1 MDNYWSTHREA
12 LEKLQLMLKNFDMSF
27 GTSNKLFRVAIVM
40 EILNVQCLFEQLYA
54 KWQEDL
60 PWGVDADA
68 DINFA
73 EWAGYQ
79 TWADLISSARQNICI
94 DNIPVDLGN
103 GTFAADI
110 AKFVKKGF
118 NKNLK
123 AVFKSSFSNN
133 WQGVLEPY
141 MALTTDKESV
151 LSYGEM
157 VYYAIEQL
165 RTTLYHID
173 RLLRNPSDAQ
183 LLKYYNAIDRECYI
197 AWHPI
202 EGKIADIHKSD
213 LPQKKKEN
221 NLKAYRDE
229 LINDLIRSK
238 ILDEKL
244 EHCNNYDVKDFMN
257 EHKDEYSEDS
267 ARIIVTVDEFG
278 DLSKDATKIKIA
290 RYLFEQRHDFPVPC
304 LHQFFA
310 YLHGFPLVNKHLQY
324 VTADKTERRP
334 KEPAQQDRTYIT
346 FTMSGITVGHI
357 DMLRQKLIQVGWIA
371 KDTLPDDFYKLF
383 SGKTNSTKIT
393 WTGAVGKGMLL
404 FLFQKM
410 VDQGEIV
417 VPDNHSI
424 TTILE
429 SHFVDE
435 HGKYISGLNSSKESS
450 KHFPIVKECLNILQ
464 LEVDND

>member
-1 MDNYWSTHREA
+1 
-12 LEKLQLMLKNFDMSF
+12 MLKNFDMSF

-103 GTFAADI
+103 GNFATDI

-123 AVFKSSFSNN
+123 TVFKSSFRNN
-133 WQGVLEPY
+133 WQEVLNQY
-141 MALTTDKESV
+141 MTLTSDKESV

-165 RTTLYHID
+165 RSTLHNID
-173 RLLRNPSDAQ
+173 LLLQNPSDTQ
-183 LLKYYNAIDRECYI
+183 LLRFYNTIDKKCYG
-197 AWHPI
+197 AWYPI

-213 LPQKKKEN
+213 IPQKKKEN

-229 LINDLIRSK
+229 LINDLIRSMV
-238 ILDEKL
+238 LDRKL
-244 EHCNNYDVKDFMN
+244 EHCNTYDVKDFMDD
-257 EHKDEYSEDS
+257 HKDEYSEES

-278 DLSKDATKIKIA
+278 DLSKDITKIKIA
-290 RYLFEQRHDFPVPC
+290 RYLFEQRHEFPAPS
-304 LHQFFA
+304 LNHLFA

-324 VTADKTERRP
+324 VASCKTERRP
-334 KEPAQQDRTYIT
+334 KEPVQQDRTYIT

-435 HGKYISGLNSSKESS
+435 HGIYISGLNSSKESS
-450 KHFPIVKECLNILQ
+450 KHFPIVKECLDILQ

>member
-1 MDNYWSTHREA
+1 MYEPSQHKEA
-12 LEKLQLMLKNFDMSF
+12 IKNLQLMLKTYDMSF
-27 GTSNKLFRVAIVM
+27 GISNKMFRIAIVL
-40 EILNVQCLFEQLYA
+40 EILNVQSLFEQLLN
-54 KWQEDL
+54 KWQNLL
-60 PWGVDADA
+60 PLGEGPDA
-68 DINFA
+68 DINF
-73 EWAGYQ
+73 EYWSNYDQ
-79 TWADLISSARQNICI
+79 WADLVNAARQNVCI
-94 DNIPVDLGN
+94 ENLPIDCGN
-103 GTFAADI
+103 GEYIDDCAKYFKKVCRKNVASVFRNTFKNKREDILESFKVIADD
-110 AKFVKKGF
+110 KE
-118 NKNLK
+118 
-123 AVFKSSFSNN
+123 
-133 WQGVLEPY
+133 GVLAY
-141 MALTTDKESV
+141 GDMVFHAIIML
-151 LSYGEM
+151 LSTLREISTLLKNPSENQLL
-157 VYYAIEQL
+157 VYYN
-165 RTTLYHID
+165 TLDNMFLSEYRKID
-173 RLLRNPSDAQ
+173 VR
-183 LLKYYNAIDRECYI
+183 
-197 AWHPI
+197 
-202 EGKIADIHKSD
+202 IADIHKSE

-238 ILDEKL
+238 VLDRKL
-244 EHCNNYDVKDFMN
+244 EHCNTYDVKDFMDD
-257 EHKDEYSEDS
+257 HKDEYSEES

-278 DLSKDATKIKIA
+278 NLSKDITKIKIA
-290 RYLFEQRHDFPVPC
+290 RYLFEQRHEFPAPS
-304 LHQFFA
+304 LNHLFA

-324 VTADKTERRP
+324 VASCKTERRP
-334 KEPAQQDRTYIT
+334 KEPVQQDRTYIT

-435 HGKYISGLNSSKESS
+435 HGIYISGLNSSKESS
-450 KHFPIVKECLNILQ
+450 KHFPIVKECLDILQ